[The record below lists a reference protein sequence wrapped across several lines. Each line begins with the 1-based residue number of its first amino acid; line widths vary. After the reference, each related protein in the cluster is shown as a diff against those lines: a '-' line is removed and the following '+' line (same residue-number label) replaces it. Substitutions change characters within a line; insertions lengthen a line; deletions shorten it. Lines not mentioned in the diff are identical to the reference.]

1 MAPDASCGVKI
12 MYLEALLRAL
22 KVNVT
27 DKSATPFNAF
37 PVLAGCAANRLY
49 WRGML
54 HG

>member
-1 MAPDASCGVKI
+1 

-22 KVNVT
+22 KVNAA
-27 DKSATPFNAF
+27 DKSVFPFKAF
-37 PVLAGCAANRLY
+37 LVLAGCAANRLY